1 MKSILITGVSRGIG
15 LSIAKEFIQNDYFVF
30 GTSRSKFALSKAL
43 ESNNCEHLIVDVNDR
58 DSIAS
63 IMKDIP
69 GENNTLDC
77 LVNNAGIT
85 ADQLFIRM
93 KDSEWDD
100 VINTNLTGI
109 FNITKPVSKIMLKQK
124 SGSIINISSVSGLM
138 GNAGQVNYS
147 SSKSALLGFTKSLA
161 KELAPRGINVNC
173 ICPGFIESDMTNEL
187 TSDQR
192 DQALSQI
199 PLGNFGSDTDI
210 AKLTLFLSSD
220 NAKYITGQSISVD
233 GGMYMQTYLLIL
245 RLLR

>member
-1 MKSILITGVSRGIG
+1 MKSVLITGVSRGIG

-30 GTSRSKFALSKAL
+30 GTSRSKFDLSKAL
-43 ESNNCEHLIVDVNDR
+43 ESNNCKHLIVDVNDR
-58 DSIAS
+58 DAIAS

-109 FNITKPVSKIMLKQK
+109 FNITKPVSKMMLKQK

-192 DQALSQI
+192 DQALNQI

-233 GGMYMQTYLLIL
+233 GGMYM
-245 RLLR
+245 

>member
-1 MKSILITGVSRGIG
+1 MKSVLITGVSRGIG

-30 GTSRSKFALSKAL
+30 GTSRSKFDLSKAL
-43 ESNNCEHLIVDVNDR
+43 ESNNCKHLIVDVNDR
-58 DSIAS
+58 DSITS
-63 IMKDIP
+63 FMKDIP

-109 FNITKPVSKIMLKQK
+109 FNITKPVSKMMLKQK

-173 ICPGFIESDMTNEL
+173 ICPGFIQSDMTNEL

-233 GGMYMQTYLLIL
+233 GGMYM
-245 RLLR
+245 

>member
-1 MKSILITGVSRGIG
+1 MKSVLITGVSRGIG
-15 LSIAKEFIQNDYFVF
+15 LSIAKEFIQKDYFVF
-30 GTSRSKFALSKAL
+30 GTSRSKFDLSKAI
-43 ESNNCEHLIVDVNDR
+43 ESNNCKHLTVDVNDR

-63 IMKDIP
+63 LMKDIP
-69 GENNTLDC
+69 GEDNTLDC

-109 FNITKPVSKIMLKQK
+109 FNITKPISKIMLKQK

-199 PLGNFGSDTDI
+199 PLGSFGSDTDI

-233 GGMYMQTYLLIL
+233 GGMYM
-245 RLLR
+245 

>member
-1 MKSILITGVSRGIG
+1 MKSVLITGVSRGIG

-30 GTSRSKFALSKAL
+30 GTSRSKFDLSKAL
-43 ESNNCEHLIVDVNDR
+43 ESNNCKHLIVDVNDR

-63 IMKDIP
+63 LMKDIP

-192 DQALSQI
+192 DQALRQI
-199 PLGNFGSDTDI
+199 PLGSFGSDTDI

-233 GGMYMQTYLLIL
+233 GGMYM
-245 RLLR
+245 

>member
-1 MKSILITGVSRGIG
+1 MKSVLITGVSRGIG

-30 GTSRSKFALSKAL
+30 GTSRSKFDLSKAL
-43 ESNNCEHLIVDVNDR
+43 ESNNCKHLIVDVNDR
-58 DSIAS
+58 DSITS

-109 FNITKPVSKIMLKQK
+109 FNINKPVSKMMLKQK

-233 GGMYMQTYLLIL
+233 GGMYM
-245 RLLR
+245 

>member
-1 MKSILITGVSRGIG
+1 MLSLIG

-30 GTSRSKFALSKAL
+30 GTSRSKFNLSKAL
-43 ESNNCEHLIVDVNDR
+43 ESNNCKHLIVDVNDR
-58 DSIAS
+58 DSITS

-109 FNITKPVSKIMLKQK
+109 FNITKPVSKMMLKQK

-192 DQALSQI
+192 DQALRQI

-233 GGMYMQTYLLIL
+233 GGMYM
-245 RLLR
+245 

>member
-1 MKSILITGVSRGIG
+1 MKSVLITGVSRGIG
-15 LSIAKEFIQNDYFVF
+15 LGIAKEFIQNDYFVF
-30 GTSRSKFALSKAL
+30 GTSRSKFDLSKAL
-43 ESNNCEHLIVDVNDR
+43 ESNNCKHLIVDVNDR

-63 IMKDIP
+63 LMKDIP

-109 FNITKPVSKIMLKQK
+109 FNITKPVSKMMLKQK

-199 PLGNFGSDTDI
+199 PLGSFGSDTDI

-233 GGMYMQTYLLIL
+233 GGMYM
-245 RLLR
+245 

>member
-1 MKSILITGVSRGIG
+1 MKSVLITGVSRGIG

-30 GTSRSKFALSKAL
+30 GTSRSKFDLAKAL
-43 ESNNCEHLIVDVNDR
+43 ESSNCKHLIVDVNDR

-63 IMKDIP
+63 VMKDIP

-109 FNITKPVSKIMLKQK
+109 FNITKPVSKMMLKQK

-173 ICPGFIESDMTNEL
+173 ICPGFVESDMTNEL

-210 AKLTLFLSSD
+210 AKLSLFLSSD

-233 GGMYMQTYLLIL
+233 GGMYM
-245 RLLR
+245 

>member
-1 MKSILITGVSRGIG
+1 MKSVLITGVSRGIG

-30 GTSRSKFALSKAL
+30 GTSRSKFDLSKAL
-43 ESNNCEHLIVDVNDR
+43 ESNNCKHLIVDVNDR
-58 DSIAS
+58 DSITS

-109 FNITKPVSKIMLKQK
+109 FNITKPVSKMMLKQK

-199 PLGNFGSDTDI
+199 TLGNFGSDTDI

-233 GGMYMQTYLLIL
+233 GGMYM
-245 RLLR
+245 

>member
-1 MKSILITGVSRGIG
+1 MKSVLITGVSRGIG

-30 GTSRSKFALSKAL
+30 GTSRSKFDLSKAL
-43 ESNNCEHLIVDVNDR
+43 ESNNCKHLTVDVNDR

-63 IMKDIP
+63 FMKDIP

-109 FNITKPVSKIMLKQK
+109 FNITKPVSKMMLKQK
-124 SGSIINISSVSGLM
+124 RGSIINISSVSGLM

-173 ICPGFIESDMTNEL
+173 IRPGFIESDMTNEL

-199 PLGNFGSDTDI
+199 PLGSFGSDTDI

-233 GGMYMQTYLLIL
+233 GGMYM
-245 RLLR
+245 

>member
-1 MKSILITGVSRGIG
+1 MKSVLITGVSRGIG

-30 GTSRSKFALSKAL
+30 GTSRSKFDLSKAL
-43 ESNNCEHLIVDVNDR
+43 ESNNCKHLIVDVNDR

-63 IMKDIP
+63 LMKDIP

-109 FNITKPVSKIMLKQK
+109 FNITKPVSKMMLKQK

-147 SSKSALLGFTKSLA
+147 SSKSALLGFSKSLA

-173 ICPGFIESDMTNEL
+173 ICPGFIKSDMTNEL

-233 GGMYMQTYLLIL
+233 GGMYM
-245 RLLR
+245 

>member
-1 MKSILITGVSRGIG
+1 MKSVLITGVSRGIG

-30 GTSRSKFALSKAL
+30 GTSRSKFDLSKAL
-43 ESNNCEHLIVDVNDR
+43 ESNNCKHLIVDVNDR

-63 IMKDIP
+63 LMKDIP

-109 FNITKPVSKIMLKQK
+109 FNITKPVSKMMLKQK

-173 ICPGFIESDMTNEL
+173 ICPGFIESDMTNDL
-187 TSDQR
+187 TSNQR

-199 PLGNFGSDTDI
+199 PLGSFGSDVDI

-233 GGMYMQTYLLIL
+233 GGMYM
-245 RLLR
+245 

>member
-1 MKSILITGVSRGIG
+1 MKSVLITGVSRGIG
-15 LSIAKEFIQNDYFVF
+15 LSIAKEFIQNDYFVI
-30 GTSRSKFALSKAL
+30 GTSRSKFDLSKAL
-43 ESNNCEHLIVDVNDR
+43 ESNNCQHLMVDVNDR

-63 IMKDIP
+63 LMKDIP

-199 PLGNFGSDTDI
+199 PLGSFGSDTDI

-233 GGMYMQTYLLIL
+233 GGMYM
-245 RLLR
+245 

>member
-1 MKSILITGVSRGIG
+1 MKSVLITGVSRGIG

-30 GTSRSKFALSKAL
+30 GTSRSKFDLSKAL
-43 ESNNCEHLIVDVNDR
+43 ESNNCKHLIVDVNDR
-58 DSIAS
+58 DSITS
-63 IMKDIP
+63 LMKDIP

-233 GGMYMQTYLLIL
+233 GGMYM
-245 RLLR
+245 

>member
-1 MKSILITGVSRGIG
+1 MKSVLITGVSRGIG

-30 GTSRSKFALSKAL
+30 GTSRSKFDLSKAL
-43 ESNNCEHLIVDVNDR
+43 ESNNCKHLIVDVNDR

-63 IMKDIP
+63 LMKDIP

-109 FNITKPVSKIMLKQK
+109 FNITKPVSKMMLKQK

-192 DQALSQI
+192 DQVLSQI

-233 GGMYMQTYLLIL
+233 GGMYM
-245 RLLR
+245 

>member
-1 MKSILITGVSRGIG
+1 MKSVLITGVSRGIG

-30 GTSRSKFALSKAL
+30 GTSRSKFDLSKAL
-43 ESNNCEHLIVDVNDR
+43 ESNNCKHLTVDVNDR

-63 IMKDIP
+63 LMKDIP

-109 FNITKPVSKIMLKQK
+109 FNITKPVSKMMLKQR

-161 KELAPRGINVNC
+161 KELGPRGINVNC

-210 AKLTLFLSSD
+210 ANLTLFLSSD

-233 GGMYMQTYLLIL
+233 GGMYM
-245 RLLR
+245 

>member
-1 MKSILITGVSRGIG
+1 MKSVLITGVSRGIG

-30 GTSRSKFALSKAL
+30 GTSRSKFDLSKAL
-43 ESNNCEHLIVDVNDR
+43 ESNNCKHLVVDVNDR
-58 DSIAS
+58 DSITS

-109 FNITKPVSKIMLKQK
+109 FNITKPVSKMMLKQK

-187 TSDQR
+187 TTDQR

-199 PLGNFGSDTDI
+199 PLGSFGSDTDI

-233 GGMYMQTYLLIL
+233 GGMYM
-245 RLLR
+245 

>member
-1 MKSILITGVSRGIG
+1 MKSVLITGVSRGIG

-30 GTSRSKFALSKAL
+30 GTSRSKFDLSKAL
-43 ESNNCEHLIVDVNDR
+43 ESNNCKHLIVDVNDR

-63 IMKDIP
+63 LMKDIP

-109 FNITKPVSKIMLKQK
+109 FNITKPVSKMMLKQK

-147 SSKSALLGFTKSLA
+147 SSKSALLVFTKSLA

-233 GGMYMQTYLLIL
+233 GGMYM
-245 RLLR
+245 

>member
-1 MKSILITGVSRGIG
+1 MKSVLITGVSRGIG

-30 GTSRSKFALSKAL
+30 GTSRSKFDLSKAL
-43 ESNNCEHLIVDVNDR
+43 ESNNCKHLIVDVNDR

-63 IMKDIP
+63 LMKDIP

-220 NAKYITGQSISVD
+220 SAKYITGQSISVD
-233 GGMYMQTYLLIL
+233 GGMYM
-245 RLLR
+245 

>member
-1 MKSILITGVSRGIG
+1 MKSVLITGVSRGIG

-30 GTSRSKFALSKAL
+30 GTSRSKFDLSKAL
-43 ESNNCEHLIVDVNDR
+43 ESNNCKHLIVDVNDR
-58 DSIAS
+58 DSITS

-69 GENNTLDC
+69 GENNTMDC

-233 GGMYMQTYLLIL
+233 GGMYM
-245 RLLR
+245 

>member
-1 MKSILITGVSRGIG
+1 MKSVLITGVSRGIG
-15 LSIAKEFIQNDYFVF
+15 LSIAKEFTQNDYFVF
-30 GTSRSKFALSKAL
+30 GTSRSKFDLSKAL
-43 ESNNCEHLIVDVNDR
+43 ESSNCKHLTLDVNDR

-63 IMKDIP
+63 LMKDIP
-69 GENNTLDC
+69 GETNTLDC

-109 FNITKPVSKIMLKQK
+109 FNITKPVSKMMLKQK

-192 DQALSQI
+192 DQAISQI

-233 GGMYMQTYLLIL
+233 GGMYM
-245 RLLR
+245 

>member
-1 MKSILITGVSRGIG
+1 MKSVLITGVSRGIG

-30 GTSRSKFALSKAL
+30 GTSRSKFDLSKAL
-43 ESNNCEHLIVDVNDR
+43 ESNNCKHLIVDVNDR
-58 DSIAS
+58 DSITS

-109 FNITKPVSKIMLKQK
+109 FNITKPVSKMMLKQK

-192 DQALSQI
+192 DQILSQI
-199 PLGNFGSDTDI
+199 PIGNFGSDTDI

-233 GGMYMQTYLLIL
+233 GGMYM
-245 RLLR
+245 

>member
-1 MKSILITGVSRGIG
+1 MKSVLITGVSRGIG
-15 LSIAKEFIQNDYFVF
+15 LGIAKEFIQNDYFVF
-30 GTSRSKFALSKAL
+30 GTSRSKFDLAKAL
-43 ESNNCEHLIVDVNDR
+43 ESSNCKHLIVDVNDR

-63 IMKDIP
+63 VMKDIP

-109 FNITKPVSKIMLKQK
+109 FNITKPVSKMMLKQK

-210 AKLTLFLSSD
+210 AKLSLFLSSD

-233 GGMYMQTYLLIL
+233 GGMYM
-245 RLLR
+245 

>member
-1 MKSILITGVSRGIG
+1 MKSVLITGVSRGIG

-30 GTSRSKFALSKAL
+30 GTSRSKFDLPKAL
-43 ESNNCEHLIVDVNDR
+43 ESNNCKHLIVDVNDR

-63 IMKDIP
+63 LMKDIP

-109 FNITKPVSKIMLKQK
+109 FNITKPVSKMMLKQK

-233 GGMYMQTYLLIL
+233 GGMYM
-245 RLLR
+245 

>member
-1 MKSILITGVSRGIG
+1 MKSVLITGVSRGIG

-30 GTSRSKFALSKAL
+30 GTSRSKFDLSKAL
-43 ESNNCEHLIVDVNDR
+43 ESNNCKHLIVDVNDR
-58 DSIAS
+58 DAIAS

-109 FNITKPVSKIMLKQK
+109 FNITKPVSKMMLKQK

-233 GGMYMQTYLLIL
+233 GGMYM
-245 RLLR
+245 

>member
-1 MKSILITGVSRGIG
+1 MKSVLITGVSRGIG

-30 GTSRSKFALSKAL
+30 GTSRSKFDLSKAL
-43 ESNNCEHLIVDVNDR
+43 ESNNCKHLTVDVNDR

-63 IMKDIP
+63 LMKDIP

-109 FNITKPVSKIMLKQK
+109 FNITKPVSKMMLKQK

-161 KELAPRGINVNC
+161 KELAPRCINVNC

-199 PLGNFGSDTDI
+199 PLGSFGSDTDI

-233 GGMYMQTYLLIL
+233 GGMYM
-245 RLLR
+245 

>member
-1 MKSILITGVSRGIG
+1 MKSVLITGVSRGIG

-30 GTSRSKFALSKAL
+30 GTSRSKFDLSKAL
-43 ESNNCEHLIVDVNDR
+43 ESNNCKHLIVDVNDR
-58 DSIAS
+58 DSITS

-199 PLGNFGSDTDI
+199 PLGSFGSDTDI

-233 GGMYMQTYLLIL
+233 GGMYM
-245 RLLR
+245 

>member
-1 MKSILITGVSRGIG
+1 MKSVLITGVSRGIG
-15 LSIAKEFIQNDYFVF
+15 LSIAKEFIQNNYFVF
-30 GTSRSKFALSKAL
+30 GTSRSKFDLSKAL
-43 ESNNCEHLIVDVNDR
+43 ESNNCKHLIVDVNDR
-58 DSIAS
+58 DSITS

-109 FNITKPVSKIMLKQK
+109 FNITKPVSKMMLKQK

-199 PLGNFGSDTDI
+199 PLGSFGSDTDI

-233 GGMYMQTYLLIL
+233 GGMYM
-245 RLLR
+245 

>member
-1 MKSILITGVSRGIG
+1 MKSVLITGVSRGIG

-30 GTSRSKFALSKAL
+30 GTSRSKFDLSKAL
-43 ESNNCEHLIVDVNDR
+43 ESNNCKHLTVDVNDR
-58 DSIAS
+58 DSIS
-63 IMKDIP
+63 SLMKDIP

-100 VINTNLTGI
+100 LINTNLTGI
-109 FNITKPVSKIMLKQK
+109 FNITKPVSKMMLKQK

-173 ICPGFIESDMTNEL
+173 ICPGFIESDMTDEL

-192 DQALSQI
+192 EQALSQI

-233 GGMYMQTYLLIL
+233 GGMYM
-245 RLLR
+245 

>member
-1 MKSILITGVSRGIG
+1 MKSVLITGVSRGIG

-30 GTSRSKFALSKAL
+30 GTSRSKFDLSKAL
-43 ESNNCEHLIVDVNDR
+43 DSINCQHLIVDVNDR

-63 IMKDIP
+63 VMKDIP

-109 FNITKPVSKIMLKQK
+109 FNITKPVSKMMLKQK

-210 AKLTLFLSSD
+210 AKLSLFLSSD

-233 GGMYMQTYLLIL
+233 GGMYM
-245 RLLR
+245 

>member
-1 MKSILITGVSRGIG
+1 MKSVLITGVSRGIG

-30 GTSRSKFALSKAL
+30 GTSRSKFDLSKAL
-43 ESNNCEHLIVDVNDR
+43 ESNNCKHLIVDVNDR
-58 DSIAS
+58 DSITS

-109 FNITKPVSKIMLKQK
+109 FNITKPVSKMMLKQK

-199 PLGNFGSDTDI
+199 PLGSFGSDTDI

-233 GGMYMQTYLLIL
+233 GGMYM
-245 RLLR
+245 

>member
-1 MKSILITGVSRGIG
+1 MKSVLITGVSRGIG
-15 LSIAKEFIQNDYFVF
+15 LSIAKEFIKNDYFVF
-30 GTSRSKFALSKAL
+30 GTSRSEFDLSKAL
-43 ESNNCEHLIVDVNDR
+43 ESNNCKHLTVDVNDR

-63 IMKDIP
+63 LMKDIP
-69 GENNTLDC
+69 SENNTLDC

-199 PLGNFGSDTDI
+199 PLGSFGSDTDI

-233 GGMYMQTYLLIL
+233 GGMYM
-245 RLLR
+245 

>member
-1 MKSILITGVSRGIG
+1 MKSVLITGVSRGIG

-30 GTSRSKFALSKAL
+30 GTSRSKFDLSKAL
-43 ESNNCEHLIVDVNDR
+43 ESNNCKHLIVDVNDR
-58 DSIAS
+58 DSITS

-199 PLGNFGSDTDI
+199 PLGSFGSDTDI
-210 AKLTLFLSSD
+210 SKLTLFLSSD

-233 GGMYMQTYLLIL
+233 GGMYM
-245 RLLR
+245 

>member
-1 MKSILITGVSRGIG
+1 MKSVLITGVSRGIG

-30 GTSRSKFALSKAL
+30 GTSRSKFDLSKAL
-43 ESNNCEHLIVDVNDR
+43 ESNNCKHLIVDVNDR

-63 IMKDIP
+63 LMKDIP

-192 DQALSQI
+192 DQALNQI
-199 PLGNFGSDTDI
+199 PLGSFGSDTDI

-233 GGMYMQTYLLIL
+233 GGMYM
-245 RLLR
+245 

>member
-1 MKSILITGVSRGIG
+1 MKSVLITGVSRGIG

-30 GTSRSKFALSKAL
+30 GTSRSKFDLSKAL
-43 ESNNCEHLIVDVNDR
+43 ESNNCKHLIVDVNDR
-58 DSIAS
+58 DSITS

-109 FNITKPVSKIMLKQK
+109 FNITKPVSKKMLKQK

-233 GGMYMQTYLLIL
+233 GGMYM
-245 RLLR
+245 

>member
-1 MKSILITGVSRGIG
+1 MKSVLITGVSRGIG
-15 LSIAKEFIQNDYFVF
+15 LGIAKEFIQNDYFVF
-30 GTSRSKFALSKAL
+30 GTSRSKFDLSKAL
-43 ESNNCEHLIVDVNDR
+43 ESNNCKHLIVDVNDR

-63 IMKDIP
+63 LMKDIP

-109 FNITKPVSKIMLKQK
+109 FNITKPVSKMMLKQK

-192 DQALSQI
+192 DQALSLI

-233 GGMYMQTYLLIL
+233 GGMYM
-245 RLLR
+245 

>member
-1 MKSILITGVSRGIG
+1 MKSVLITGVSRGIG

-30 GTSRSKFALSKAL
+30 GTSRSKFDLSKSL
-43 ESNNCEHLIVDVNDR
+43 ESNNCKHLTVDVNDR

-63 IMKDIP
+63 LMKDIP

-109 FNITKPVSKIMLKQK
+109 FNITKPVSKMMLKQK

-233 GGMYMQTYLLIL
+233 GGMYM
-245 RLLR
+245 

>member
-1 MKSILITGVSRGIG
+1 MKSVLITGVSRGIG

-30 GTSRSKFALSKAL
+30 GTSRSKFDLAGAL
-43 ESNNCEHLIVDVNDR
+43 ESSNCQHFMVDVNDR
-58 DSIAS
+58 DSIGS

-109 FNITKPVSKIMLKQK
+109 FNITKPASKMMLKQK

-161 KELAPRGINVNC
+161 KELAPRGITVNC

-187 TSDQR
+187 SSDQR

-210 AKLTLFLSSD
+210 AKLTLFLSSN

-233 GGMYMQTYLLIL
+233 GGMYM
-245 RLLR
+245 